1 MHNLKLLADMVSPVA
16 IMVAFLAAGIALHFT
31 RRYSRLGQRLLI
43 SGAVLYLVFLFSP
56 LSEILILSLER
67 QYLPMLVPPASP
79 KLDRIVVLSGY
90 GEENPAFPVTSN
102 VSEETVCCMVEGI
115 RLYRLLPGAKLI
127 FSGGVL
133 RQGDKS
139 VAGIMADFVHQ
150 MGVPLQDIIVEGN
163 SLNTYENM
171 VEVKK
176 LIGSSSFI
184 LVTGASHMRRAV
196 GVARK
201 LQMNPCPAPACIRSS
216 QNYPSGTR
224 VVDWVS
230 TIIRHFG
237 HPSYERLS
245 ALQRAYHE
253 YLGYFWYRILG
264 RV

>member
-1 MHNLKLLADMVSPVA
+1 MQILRLLADILSPVG
-16 IMVAFLAAGIALHFT
+16 IMVALLAAGIVLHFT
-31 RRYSRLGQRLLI
+31 RHRSRLGHRLLI
-43 SGAVLYLVFLFSP
+43 SGAVLYLVFLFVP
-56 LSEILILSLER
+56 LSEILILGLER
-67 QYLPMLVPPASP
+67 QYPPMLVPPVSL
-79 KLDRIVVLSGY
+79 KMDRIVVLSGY

-102 VSEETVCCMVEGI
+102 VTEETVYCMAEGI

-127 FSGGVL
+127 FSGGVM
-133 RQGDKS
+133 RKGDKS

-150 MGVPLQDIIVEGN
+150 MGVPRQDIVLEGN
-163 SLNTYENM
+163 SLSTYENM

-176 LIGSSSFI
+176 LVGSSSFI

-201 LQMNPCPAPACIRSS
+201 LQMSPLPAPARIRTS

-224 VVDWVS
+224 VVDYVG
-230 TIIRHFG
+230 TFLRHSG

-253 YLGYFWYRILG
+253 YLGYFWYRVLG